1 MYLKRS
7 IMSNNR
13 YLVER
18 DLKMIDL
25 CQKCTTMEY
34 LLSCICYLLDGN
46 SLKSQHRRTSSIRSM
61 IHIPPADQ
69 RHPPAGGGHDAH
81 QPGDVALPL
90 IKRLL
95 QRLLLQLLHTLG
107 VDGELGHVVQV
118 LDQRKLKYA

>member
-1 MYLKRS
+1 
-7 IMSNNR
+7 
-13 YLVER
+13 
-18 DLKMIDL
+18 MIDL

-34 LLSCICYLLDGN
+34 YLAFVIMLDGY
-46 SLKSQHRRTSSIRSM
+46 SLKSQHRRTSSIGSM
-61 IHIPPADQ
+61 IHIPPADE

>member
-1 MYLKRS
+1 
-7 IMSNNR
+7 
-13 YLVER
+13 
-18 DLKMIDL
+18 MIP
-25 CQKCTTMEY
+25 T
-34 LLSCICYLLDGN
+34 
-46 SLKSQHRRTSSIRSM
+46 
-61 IHIPPADQ
+61 PPADE